1 MTAIISFHKNY
12 EPAETTRILALID
25 QQFVIVIDQVTGL
38 VSGDSVQIHY
48 HLDRTQVSQTSHGWI
63 TKKEGHP
70 NIELAV
76 SPSMVPQLEV
86 GKISTANDVWH
97 DSLLLHLEHTQRANQ
112 IFYHGTILIPH
123 TVEDCA
129 AGCTAY
135 TSGLSSEG
143 FFMDFSIHQK
153 NFHLVWDGTT
163 LHLD

>member
-1 MTAIISFHKNY
+1 MQC
-12 EPAETTRILALID
+12 AL
-25 QQFVIVIDQVTGL
+25 
-38 VSGDSVQIHY
+38 
-48 HLDRTQVSQTSHGWI
+48 LDRTQVSQTSHGWI